1 MKILLAFDGFDYSQP
16 ALDETARLAREEE
29 AMINIVSVVPPTAR
43 GTKSGGHPGLP
54 PHARDDVAMARD
66 YLRDRGI
73 DADTKIRFGDPAD
86 ELIEEATEGKY
97 DLAVAGSRGLSAI
110 GGLLLGSVSRKLVK
124 RMPCPLIVAGPRK
137 AVRHEPAVTVG

>member
-1 MKILLAFDGFDYSQP
+1 
-16 ALDETARLAREEE
+16 
-29 AMINIVSVVPPTAR
+29 
-43 GTKSGGHPGLP
+43 
-54 PHARDDVAMARD
+54 MARD

-86 ELIEEATEGKY
+86 ELIEEAAEGKY

-124 RMPCPLIVAGPRK
+124 RMPCPVIVAGPK
-137 AVRHEPAVTVG
+137 KSVRHEPAVTVG